1 MILRIQTLSMDNL
14 EYSVEGNEEYQK
26 KGEGG
31 RDREEKIN
39 HLVKRSGEINFVMTR
54 RLQRELKVI
63 KRCFTQKTSDG
74 RLT

>member
-31 RDREEKIN
+31 GDREEKIN
-39 HLVKRSGEINFVMTR
+39 NLVKRSGEINFVMTR